1 MHKRDPRQASTLV
14 SAIVWGL
21 IWGIWEATAG
31 YFIHLTH
38 IPGLPG
44 FVMFPAA
51 FYFMSRAYV
60 RSGKHETIFLA
71 AGIASALKL
80 LDLFIPGQNIQGV
93 VNPAQAIL
101 LESLAVAGFYSFLG
115 HLRLGGPIFN
125 QWKWTSRG

>member
-1 MHKRDPRQASTLV
+1 MLKRDPRQASTLV
-14 SAIVWGL
+14 SSIVWGL

-51 FYFMSRAYV
+51 FYFMSRAFV
-60 RSGKHETIFLA
+60 RSGKHEAIFLTACVA
-71 AGIASALKL
+71 AGFKL

-125 QWKWTSRG
+125 PANRTSRR

>member
-1 MHKRDPRQASTLV
+1 MDKRDLRQVSTLMTTLF
-14 SAIVWGL
+14 WGS
-21 IWGIWEATAG
+21 IWGIWEATGG
-31 YFIHLTH
+31 YFIHLTR

-51 FYFMSRAYV
+51 FYFMSRAFV
-60 RSGKHETIFLA
+60 RSGKQETIFLTACVA
-71 AGIASALKL
+71 AGFKL

-115 HLRLGGPIFN
+115 YLGSGAPLFN
-125 QWKWTSRG
+125 HWKRTSRG

>member
-1 MHKRDPRQASTLV
+1 MPASALF
-14 SAIVWGL
+14 WGS

-51 FYFMSRAYV
+51 FYFMSRAFV

-71 AGIASALKL
+71 ACVASGLKL

-101 LESLAVAGFYSFLG
+101 LESLAVVGFYSFLG
-115 HLRLGGPIFN
+115 HLRLGGPIFD
-125 QWKWTSRG
+125 QWKRTSRG